1 MAKKPKKITISS
13 LKKKAPKVPPLT
25 CIKIDNVISKLE
37 KIVERKKT
45 LDKKQLKDLVK
56 KLETLREANESLR
69 DGGIYWYEK
78 FGKTLSFLA
87 SFAFT
92 CNWYAALPAGCINS
106 LL

>member
-37 KIVERKKT
+37 EIVERKKT

-78 FGKTLSFLA
+78 LKHLLKTR
-87 SFAFT
+87 
-92 CNWYAALPAGCINS
+92 
-106 LL
+106 

>member
-69 DGGIYWYEK
+69 DGGIYWLSPYTHL
-78 FGKTLSFLA
+78 TLP
-87 SFAFT
+87 T
-92 CNWYAALPAGCINS
+92 NREV
-106 LL
+106 

>member
-13 LKKKAPKVPPLT
+13 LKKKAPKVPPFT

-56 KLETLREANESLR
+56 RLEKLRSANEHLR
-69 DGGIYWYEK
+69 DSGVYWYEK
-78 FGKTLSFLA
+78 LKNLLKTR
-87 SFAFT
+87 
-92 CNWYAALPAGCINS
+92 
-106 LL
+106 